1 MPTQIL
7 WINLIT
13 DSLPAIALGIDPG
26 DKDVMKRKP
35 RNPKE
40 SFFARG
46 AGLRAIIGGTLIGLL
61 TLAAFYF
68 GLSEHG
74 YSLGS
79 TNIPENVLTYARTM
93 SFVVLAAS
101 QLFYSLSIRNSTK
114 SILQIGLFSNMY
126 LIGAIIVGF
135 ILQLGVIS
143 IPVLA
148 NAFNV
153 HNLSLQ
159 DWGLVIAFAL
169 IPLIVNEIIKIF
181 MRLKQKEE

>member
-1 MPTQIL
+1 QIL

-26 DKDVMKRKP
+26 DKDVMKKKP
-35 RNPKE
+35 RSPKE
-40 SFFARG
+40 SFFADG
-46 AGLRAIIGGTLIGLL
+46 ASVRAIIGGTLIGIL

-79 TNIPENVLTYARTM
+79 KNIPEDVLTYARTM

-101 QLFYSLSIRNSTK
+101 QLFYSLSMRNSTK
-114 SILQIGLFSNMY
+114 SIFKIGLFTNKY
-126 LIGAIIVGF
+126 LLGAIIVGF

-143 IPVLA
+143 ISVLA
-148 NAFNV
+148 NAFKV
-153 HNLSLQ
+153 HNLSLY
-159 DWGLVIAFAL
+159 
-169 IPLIVNEIIKIF
+169 
-181 MRLKQKEE
+181 